1 MNILYIFFVILLWIS
16 IFGIVDTLVHIIK
29 DTNKRIFVYF
39 LLGVVSYMY
48 LSKRD
53 IENKIV

>member
-1 MNILYIFFVILLWIS
+1 MNMLYIFFVILLWIS
-16 IFGIVDTLVHIIK
+16 IFGIVDTLVHTIS
-29 DTNKRIFVYF
+29 DSRKRIFVYF
-39 LLGVVSYMY
+39 ILGVISYLY